1 MACFYY
7 IWIALIVHHTRSY
20 ADSEWRNERSTHH
33 ENNGSYKILNR
44 FVKPFTN
51 RRVMDSSIVFPDLS
65 ARSGNDLALQI
76 PDECKRVG
84 ICEDLPDYPVD
95 VVTEVLHRL
104 DRENKTKFNHDVL
117 EAPQIAERISPGDEA
132 IELCPSSEKLFVP
145 KVAQD
150 VNKDWFIIV
159 NEEKRP
165 RQTFRVEICR
175 GGENSACSPI
185 AYFQKGYQASCIQK
199 YVLRT
204 MVALNEKNQVIE
216 RPFQVPSCCSC
227 VAKVV

>member
-95 VVTEVLHRL
+95 VVTEVLHR
-104 DRENKTKFNHDVL
+104 
-117 EAPQIAERISPGDEA
+117 
-132 IELCPSSEKLFVP
+132 
-145 KVAQD
+145 
-150 VNKDWFIIV
+150 DWFIIV

-185 AYFQKGYQASCIQK
+185 AYFQKGYQASCVQK